1 MPNMTVPNMCVEV
14 AISVLSYDHSYVLPE
29 LGRAWNETNVNL
41 VSINIMSQHW
51 LFS

>member
-1 MPNMTVPNMCVEV
+1 MAVPNMCVEV